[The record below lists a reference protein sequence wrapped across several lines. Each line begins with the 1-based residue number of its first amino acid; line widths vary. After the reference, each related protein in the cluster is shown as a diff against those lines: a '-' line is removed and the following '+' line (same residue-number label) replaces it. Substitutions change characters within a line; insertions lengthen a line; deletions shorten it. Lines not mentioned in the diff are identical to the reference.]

1 MLLENGQTLRALF
14 LNLHFY
20 EVNSLLFKSQIQGCI
35 AKTSPGCSVAIF
47 ALRCVVSGAFG
58 SLGGPCGNP
67 LGALGSPVGSVCLAS
82 LLLEGPSGAP
92 IPFTD
97 SNPCIKQRFLF
108 IHWVPR
114 RESRGAKD
122 PKGPPQGPP
131 RLPKAPETTQRSAE
145 IKTLQPGDV
154 CVMHS

>member
-1 MLLENGQTLRALF
+1 MLLENGQTLRARF
-14 LNLHFY
+14 LNLRFY
-20 EVNSLLFKSQIQGCI
+20 NVNSLLFKTQIQGCI

-67 LGALGSPVGSVCLAS
+67 LGALGSPVGSVCL

-97 SNPCIKQRFLF
+97 SNPSIKQRFFHPLG
-108 IHWVPR
+108 P
-114 RESRGAKD
+114 
-122 PKGPPQGPP
+122 PKGPLE
-131 RLPKAPETTQRSAE
+131 RRAREKVR
-145 IKTLQPGDV
+145 KV
-154 CVMHS
+154 